1 MPTLLDRIKRRWN
14 AFRNNRDP
22 TNETIIQNAP
32 NYGSGDFIRPD
43 RFHYSTANARSIV
56 AAVLNRI
63 ALDAASVD
71 IRHVRLDK
79 MGRVAEVIDDE
90 LNQALTVSA
99 NIDQT
104 GRQFRQDLFSSLL
117 DEGCVA
123 IVPTNTDPD
132 PRFTDSY
139 KIYDWRIGKIV
150 NWYPSA
156 VKIDLY
162 NEENGKHEYVTLP
175 KRLVSIVE
183 NPFYSVMNEPNS
195 TLKRLIRKMNILDAI
210 DEQSGSGK
218 MDLIIQL
225 PYTLRSESKRE
236 QAEERRKDI
245 EMQLTNSKYGI
256 AYIDST
262 EHITQLNRAVDNNLM
277 KQIEYLT
284 EQLMGQLG
292 ITPEIMNGT
301 AEAEAMTNY
310 LSRTIEPI
318 VSAPVS
324 EMHRKFLSKT
334 ARSQG
339 QAIRMFQDPFRLI
352 PVNMIAD
359 ISDKLTRNEILS
371 SNEVRGLIGFRP
383 VDDPLADQLK
393 NANINAG
400 NGQRF
405 ASTTGKN
412 TNNGKTVGQTAVSQI
427 ESGETNQNGV

>member
-1 MPTLLDRIKRRWN
+1 MPTILDRIKRRWN

-22 TNETIIQNAP
+22 TTEFTVSQAP
-32 NYGSGDFIRPD
+32 NYGIGEYFKPD

-56 AAVLNRI
+56 AAILNRI
-63 ALDAASVD
+63 ALDAAQVD
-71 IRHVRLDK
+71 IQHVRLDK
-79 MGRVAEVIDDE
+79 QGRVIEIVDDD
-90 LNQALTVSA
+90 LNQCFSVSA
-99 NIDQT
+99 NLDQT

-117 DEGCVA
+117 DEGSIA
-123 IVPTNTDPD
+123 IVPVNTDFD
-132 PRFTDSY
+132 PRSTDSY
-139 KIYDWRIGKIV
+139 KIYDMRIGRIV
-150 NWYPSA
+150 NWYPDR

-162 NEENGKHEYVTLP
+162 NEETGKHEDVILP
-175 KRLVSIVE
+175 KKMVGIVE
-183 NPFYSVMNEPNS
+183 NPFYAVMNEPNS

-218 MDLIIQL
+218 LDLIIQL
-225 PYTLRSESKRE
+225 PYTVRTETKRE

-277 KQIEYLT
+277 KQVEYLT

-301 AEAEAMTNY
+301 AEQDAMTNY
-310 LSRTIEPI
+310 TSRTIEPI
-318 VSAPVS
+318 VSAPVA
-324 EMHRKFLSKT
+324 EIHRKFLSKT

-339 QAIRMFQDPFRLI
+339 HAVQMFLNPFRLI
-352 PVNMIAD
+352 PANTIAE

-383 VDDPLADQLK
+383 VDDPIADQLR
-393 NANINAG
+393 NANISAAKD
-400 NGQRF
+400 QKF
-405 ASTTGKN
+405 ASTS
-412 TNNGKTVGQTAVSQI
+412 GKTGSSISVAGI
-427 ESGETNQNGV
+427 ESGETDQNGV

>member
-1 MPTLLDRIKRRWN
+1 MPSFLDRVKRRWN

-22 TNETIIQNAP
+22 TTEFTVSQAP
-32 NYGSGDFIRPD
+32 NYGIGEYFKPD
-43 RFHYSTANARSIV
+43 RFHYNTANARSIV
-56 AAVLNRI
+56 AAILNRI
-63 ALDAASVD
+63 ALDAAQVD
-71 IRHVRLDK
+71 IQHVRLDK
-79 MGRVAEVIDDE
+79 QGRVIEIVDDD
-90 LNQALTVSA
+90 LNQCFSVSA
-99 NIDQT
+99 NLDQT

-117 DEGCVA
+117 DEGSIA
-123 IVPTNTDPD
+123 IVPVNTDFD

-139 KIYDWRIGKIV
+139 KIYDMRIGRIV
-150 NWYPSA
+150 NWYPDR

-162 NEENGKHEYVTLP
+162 NEETGKHEDVILP
-175 KRLVSIVE
+175 KKMVGIVE
-183 NPFYSVMNEPNS
+183 NPFYAVMNEPNS

-218 MDLIIQL
+218 LDLIIQL
-225 PYTLRSESKRE
+225 PYTVRTETKRE

-301 AEAEAMTNY
+301 AEQDAMTNY
-310 LSRTIEPI
+310 TSRTIEPI
-318 VSAPVS
+318 VSAPVA
-324 EMHRKFLSKT
+324 EIHRKFLSKT

-339 QAIRMFQDPFRLI
+339 HAVQMFLNPFRLI
-352 PVNMIAD
+352 PANTIAE

-383 VDDPLADQLK
+383 IDDPIADQLR
-393 NANINAG
+393 NANISAAKD
-400 NGQRF
+400 QKF
-405 ASTTGKN
+405 ASTSGETGSSISVA
-412 TNNGKTVGQTAVSQI
+412 GI
-427 ESGETNQNGV
+427 ESGETDQNGV